1 MAEQKYWKKF
11 MTKNLKISLIVLVM
25 LIGIYLINIRSQ
37 GKLKSTYTAIFTDD
51 PEDIFK
57 FLIQNGKEAIELA
70 RVDTMWRISGND
82 TLEVKSQSMDN
93 LFDKVLKV
101 NRGTIISENQDN
113 YGKYSVDDSTGTH
126 LAVID
131 SKGETIGYYVFGRSN
146 SDYSRSY
153 VLVGS
158 DPKVYLADQNVTYM
172 LQTRPT
178 YWGEKPKEEVP
189 IPPQTPAGI
198 TTTDTT
204 NSN

>member
-1 MAEQKYWKKF
+1 
-11 MTKNLKISLIVLVM
+11 V
-25 LIGIYLINIRSQ
+25 LIGIFFFNKNSQ
-37 GKLKSTYTAIFTDD
+37 SKLETVSEAIFVDD
-51 PEDIFK
+51 IEDIFK
-57 FLIQNGKEAIELA
+57 FLIQKGEEAIELA
-70 RVDTMWRISGND
+70 RIDTMWRISGND
-82 TLEVKSQSMDN
+82 TLEIKSQSMDN

-101 NRGTIISENQDN
+101 NRGTIISENPEK

-131 SKGETIGYYVFGRSN
+131 SKGETVGYYVFGRSK

-153 VLVGS
+153 VRVGS

-189 IPPQTPAGI
+189 LPPPVDIPA
-198 TTTDTT
+198 DTT
-204 NSN
+204 INN

>member
-1 MAEQKYWKKF
+1 
-11 MTKNLKISLIVLVM
+11 MTKNVQIALIILVI
-25 LIGIYLINIRSQ
+25 LIGIYFLNKSSQ
-37 GKLKSTYTAIFTDD
+37 TKFESTSEAIFNDE

-57 FLIQNGKEAIELA
+57 FLIQQGQEAIELS
-70 RVDTMWRISGND
+70 RVDTLWRISGND

-101 NRGTIISENQDN
+101 NRGTIISENPDK

-126 LAVID
+126 LAVIN
-131 SKGETIGYYVFGRSN
+131 SKGKKVGYYVFGRSK

-153 VLVGS
+153 VRVDN

-178 YWGEKPKEEVP
+178 YWGEKPKEEVLP
-189 IPPQTPAGI
+189 PADIPVD
-198 TTTDTT
+198 TTTIK
-204 NSN
+204 

>member
-1 MAEQKYWKKF
+1 
-11 MTKNLKISLIVLVM
+11 MTKNLKISLTVLVV

-37 GKLKSTYTAIFTDD
+37 GKLKSTYTAIFTED

-70 RVDTMWRISGND
+70 RIDTMWRISGND

-153 VLVGS
+153 VLIGS

-189 IPPQTPAGI
+189 IPPSTPAGI